1 MIHRRETPLR
11 LDDARPLRAH
21 LYKTDYPRAIDRH
34 IDFFGDRTAQA
45 QVEAEGGGEVVL
57 ESLA

>member
-1 MIHRRETPLR
+1 MIHLSETPSR
-11 LDDARPLRAH
+11 TDETRPQRAH
-21 LYKTDYPRAIDRH
+21 LYKTDHPRGIDRH

-45 QVEAEGGGEVVL
+45 EADRCGEVVL